1 MTPQDPFEAFR
12 RSSHEER
19 EIPYEPGDWDA
30 LHQRLDA
37 DATPA
42 RGVSPWWMLLLLL
55 PLSGLFY
62 LQHINM
68 AQQRVLNENLL
79 VEVQTLR
86 QAIDSPRPSSS
97 PQELPHIDT
106 VYQERVVYRERVI
119 YRTAPDVP
127 GLRVGGL
134 LLPGNG
140 LNQYKTPLPQS
151 LRGFLRRSWGEG
163 RRLRRESTSIIDT
176 TAAYDLLVSEDG
188 LSSESYLPLGL
199 LPRGGIDELVLPFLL
214 PVPGP
219 IKVQPI
225 PKRRIVRGPLVKG
238 WNLDF
243 AIGPNAATDEDQP
256 ALPALLTDFRLGA
269 RLGKG
274 WSLFLGVAGEY
285 AKFDFEDFDP
295 TIGLDP
301 FPAPS
306 EEFTF
311 HNADL
316 RRYAAYGQVG
326 LGWQLPTQGR
336 WSPFIDVAYLRGFS
350 SESQIDYYY
359 ENVADMDIVVER
371 PDRYDLPA
379 NLLNFGAG
387 MFYTPTKSSA
397 WRIGLG
403 GRYQS
408 PLKQDKLNPA
418 RVGLNLRLGYRF

>member
-42 RGVSPWWMLLLLL
+42 RGVSPWWMVLLLL

-62 LQHINM
+62 LQQLNM

-86 QAIDSPRPSSS
+86 QAIDSPGPSSF
-97 PQELPHIDT
+97 PQVLNRIDT
-106 VYQERVVYRERVI
+106 VYQERIVYRERTV
-119 YRTAPDVP
+119 YRSTIETPRLRP
-127 GLRVGGL
+127 GT
-134 LLPGNG
+134 LLPGG
-140 LNQYKTPLPQS
+140 FKDGFSSPLTRLSQVDELATS
-151 LRGFLRRSWGEG
+151 LVSPPRAVAPV
-163 RRLRRESTSIIDT
+163 T
-176 TAAYDLLVSEDG
+176 DLLTTDDD
-188 LSSESYLPLGL
+188 LSSESYLPVGL
-199 LPRGGIDELVLPFLL
+199 LPRAGIDELVLPFLL
-214 PVPGP
+214 PIPGP
-219 IKVQPI
+219 IEVQPGS
-225 PKRRIVRGPLVKG
+225 KRRIVRGPLVKG
-238 WNLDF
+238 WNFDF
-243 AIGPNAATDEDQP
+243 AIGLNATTDEDQP
-256 ALPALLTDFRLGA
+256 ALPALLTDLRLGA

-285 AKFDFEDFDP
+285 ATFDFEDFDP
-295 TIGLDP
+295 TIGLAP

-306 EEFTF
+306 EEFIF
-311 HNADL
+311 HNANL

-326 LGWQLPTQGR
+326 LGWQLPTEGR
-336 WSPFIDVAYLRGFS
+336 WSPFIDVAYLRDFS
-350 SESQIDYYY
+350 SESKIDYYY
-359 ENVADMDIVVER
+359 KNIADMYIVLGR
-371 PDRYDLPA
+371 PDRYDRPA

-418 RVGLNLRLGYRF
+418 RIGLNLRLGYRF